1 MNKIRRKEIYTV
13 CNKLET
19 FKNIQASERRSNL
32 TDIINDIEMILSDEQ
47 YYMDSIPENM
57 QGGSKY
63 EKAEE
68 ELNASYEAGN
78 QEAAIYLGKVYA
90 ELGDTETAKSMYK
103 ECLDEKGYEAK
114 AYNGIA
120 YCCILEENVSFDLGG

>member
-57 QGGSKY
+57 QGGNKY

-68 ELNASYEAGN
+68 ACDNLENAISELNEITSGSDLQDINLHIDEAIDYLYEAM
-78 QEAAIYLGKVYA
+78 V
-90 ELGDTETAKSMYK
+90 
-103 ECLDEKGYEAK
+103 
-114 AYNGIA
+114 
-120 YCCILEENVSFDLGG
+120 

>member
-1 MNKIRRKEIYTV
+1 MNKIRRKEIYIV

-68 ELNASYEAGN
+68 ACDNLENAISELNEITSESDLQDISSHIDEAIDYLYEAM
-78 QEAAIYLGKVYA
+78 V
-90 ELGDTETAKSMYK
+90 
-103 ECLDEKGYEAK
+103 
-114 AYNGIA
+114 
-120 YCCILEENVSFDLGG
+120 